1 MKVTPARR
9 TWQMKDTAPKTF
21 SKKVENIW
29 YHYKFVI
36 LAVLAAL
43 IMFGFALA
51 QSLSKKEP
59 DISVYHIAQT
69 GLTASSQ
76 DNFRESMKLIAED
89 YNGDGMVTI
98 DFKEEVYV
106 PEMVN
111 SKPNE
116 LSSSD
121 KFNLELALGDC
132 VIYIM
137 DESFYRG
144 NKDYMCDLKEV
155 LGYLPDAAYDD
166 RAILLSAL
174 PAYKTVPG
182 LRDFD
187 PNSYLCLR
195 KKRAGMK
202 NSEYSA
208 HVDYFKRL
216 VEFVE
221 FDS

>member
-1 MKVTPARR
+1 MN
-9 TWQMKDTAPKTF
+9 DTKPQTLT
-21 SKKVENIW
+21 KKIENLW
-29 YHYKFVI
+29 YHKKYVI
-36 LAVLAAL
+36 LAILAAL
-43 IMFGFALA
+43 IMVGFALA
-51 QSLSKKEP
+51 QSLSKKTP
-59 DISVYHIAQT
+59 DISVYHISQV

-76 DNFRESMKLIAED
+76 DNFRESMKLIAKD
-89 YNGDGMVTI
+89 YNGDGTVNV
-98 DFKEEVYV
+98 DFKEEVYI
-106 PEMVN
+106 PEMIN
-111 SKPNE
+111 SSPNE

-121 KFNLELALGDC
+121 KFNLELAMGDC

-144 NKDYMCDLKEV
+144 NKPYMCDLEEV
-155 LGYLPDAAYDD
+155 LGFLPDMAYDD

-195 KKRAGMK
+195 QKRVGMK
-202 NSEYSA
+202 DSVYDA

-221 FDS
+221 FDG

>member
-1 MKVTPARR
+1 MT
-9 TWQMKDTAPKTF
+9 DTKPKTLA
-21 SKKVENIW
+21 KKIENLW
-29 YHYKFVI
+29 YHDKYII
-36 LAVLAAL
+36 LAILAAL
-43 IMFGFALA
+43 IMVGFALA
-51 QSLSKKEP
+51 QSLFKKTP
-59 DISVYHIAQT
+59 DISVYHISQV

-76 DNFRESMKLIAED
+76 DNFRESMKLIAKD
-89 YNGDGMVTI
+89 YNGDGTVNI

-106 PEMVN
+106 PEMMN

-144 NKDYMCDLKEV
+144 NKQYMCDLEDV

-195 KKRAGMK
+195 QKRAGMK
-202 NSEYSA
+202 DSVYEA

-216 VEFVE
+216 VEFVA
-221 FDS
+221 FNG